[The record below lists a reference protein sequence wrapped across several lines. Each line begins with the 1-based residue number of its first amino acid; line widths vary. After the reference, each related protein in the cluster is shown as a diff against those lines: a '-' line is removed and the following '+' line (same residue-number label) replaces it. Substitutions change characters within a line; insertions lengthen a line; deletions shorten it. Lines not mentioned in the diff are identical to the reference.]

1 MASWV
6 KSMSG
11 PAAGLP
17 GGLPTMGD
25 GCCCGDTRRD
35 RLTYPPP
42 DRNGALRAN
51 FACMDD
57 GGQQAESACSCEDD
71 PVGVDDVFLALD
83 WRPTPV
89 P

>member
-1 MASWV
+1 
-6 KSMSG
+6 
-11 PAAGLP
+11 
-17 GGLPTMGD
+17 
-25 GCCCGDTRRD
+25 
-35 RLTYPPP
+35 
-42 DRNGALRAN
+42 
-51 FACMDD
+51 MDD